1 MLYIKLRY
9 RNQTLQMNIK
19 KTVSHLSVLFLLFL
33 PLFSNAIQQK
43 KHIGTFGKGWKVYE
57 MQQGGN
63 TTSCYMI
70 ASPIQTKISSPG
82 KKRGQSYF
90 LIATHKEP
98 YEKHIISFAAGYPL
112 KKESRPHIKLDHK
125 RYELT
130 VAGKGT
136 PQDTAWVGD
145 MALEEAIVQAGKGA
159 KTWEIIGESDQ
170 GTQTTDLYD
179 LTGFTTAYNTMM
191 QTCHGQTK
199 YDGKQRKVEALAHPG
214 KNTKKPART
223 KPAPKQKSA
232 AACVQKKTGSGSAG
246 RKSQKKDKKR

>member
-9 RNQTLQMNIK
+9 CTLQMNMRKI
-19 KTVSHLSVLFLLFL
+19 VHHLSVLSVLFL
-33 PLFSNAIQQK
+33 PLFSSAVQQK
-43 KHIGTFGKGWKVYE
+43 NHIGTFGKGWKVYE
-57 MQQGGN
+57 MQQDGN
-63 TTSCYMI
+63 TISCYMI
-70 ASPIQTKISSPG
+70 ASPIQTKISSPS
-82 KKRGQSYF
+82 KKRGPSYF

-125 RYELT
+125 RYDLT

-145 MALEEAIVQAGKGA
+145 MALEEAIVQAGKGS

-191 QTCHGQTK
+191 QTCHGRTK
-199 YDGKQRKVEALAHPG
+199 YDGKQRKVETLAHPG
-214 KNTKKPART
+214 KNTKKSART
-223 KPAPKQKSA
+223 KANSKQKNA
-232 AACVQKKTGSGSAG
+232 AACVQKKSGSGSAG
-246 RKSQKKDKKR
+246 RKAQKKDKKR